1 MSHGGLTL
9 AKYLRKRDKNIEI
22 IIVEKQEYISYSQCA
37 MPYYISGEVS
47 EEDIVFNSAQDLKEK
62 YDLEIYLKTEVIE
75 IYADSSYVLKGITEW
90 IENWIKKDFK
100 NVKNVELWK
109 KLYNLKGQIEKLPS
123 IKLVF
128 NKVKGH
134 NGDKYNEMV
143 DKLASNAAMEV
154 I

>member
-1 MSHGGLTL
+1 MKETTNNIMELTAVITAL
-9 AKYLRKRDKNIEI
+9 EYVLEI
-22 IIVEKQEYISYSQCA
+22 LS
-37 MPYYISGEVS
+37 
-47 EEDIVFNSAQDLKEK
+47 KEK
-62 YDLEIYLKTEVIE
+62 NYNLLINNKKNDKKMNVE

-109 KLYNLKGQIEKLPS
+109 TLYSLKKQIEELPS
-123 IKLVF
+123 VNLIF

-154 I
+154 N

>member
-1 MSHGGLTL
+1 MKDTTNNIMELTAVIESL
-9 AKYLRKRDKNIEI
+9 KYVL
-22 IIVEKQEYISYSQCA
+22 
-37 MPYYISGEVS
+37 
-47 EEDIVFNSAQDLKEK
+47 DILKKEK
-62 YDLEIYLKTEVIE
+62 NYNILLNNVKNNKKMDIE

-109 KLYNLKGQIEKLPS
+109 KLYNLKRQIEELPS
-123 IKLVF
+123 VNLLF

-154 I
+154 N

>member
-1 MSHGGLTL
+1 MKDTTNNIMELTAVITSL
-9 AKYLRKRDKNIEI
+9 EYVLEI
-22 IIVEKQEYISYSQCA
+22 L
-37 MPYYISGEVS
+37 
-47 EEDIVFNSAQDLKEK
+47 NKEK
-62 YDLEIYLKTEVIE
+62 NYNLLLNNKKNDKKMNVE

-100 NVKNVELWK
+100 NVKNIELWK

-123 IKLVF
+123 VKLLF

>member
-1 MSHGGLTL
+1 MKDTTNNIMELTAVITAL
-9 AKYLRKRDKNIEI
+9 EYVLEI
-22 IIVEKQEYISYSQCA
+22 
-37 MPYYISGEVS
+37 
-47 EEDIVFNSAQDLKEK
+47 LTKEK
-62 YDLEIYLKTEVIE
+62 NYNLLINNKKNDKKMNVE

-123 IKLVF
+123 IKLEF

>member
-1 MSHGGLTL
+1 MEFYLLTKKFYE
-9 AKYLRKRDKNIEI
+9 KYSNCKEI
-22 IIVEKQEYISYSQCA
+22 LK
-37 MPYYISGEVS
+37 
-47 EEDIVFNSAQDLKEK
+47 KEK
-62 YDLEIYLKTEVIE
+62 NYNFLINNKNNDKKMNVE

-90 IENWIKKDFK
+90 IEKWITKDFK

-109 KLYNLKGQIEKLPS
+109 KLYNLKRQIEELPS
-123 IKLVF
+123 VKLLF

>member
-1 MSHGGLTL
+1 MKDTTNNIMELTAVITAL
-9 AKYLRKRDKNIEI
+9 
-22 IIVEKQEYISYSQCA
+22 EY
-37 MPYYISGEVS
+37 V
-47 EEDIVFNSAQDLKEK
+47 
-62 YDLEIYLKTEVIE
+62 LEILTKKKNYNLLLNNKKNDRKIDVE

>member
-1 MSHGGLTL
+1 MKDTTN
-9 AKYLRKRDKNIEI
+9 NIMELKAVITALEYVLEI
-22 IIVEKQEYISYSQCA
+22 LK
-37 MPYYISGEVS
+37 
-47 EEDIVFNSAQDLKEK
+47 KEK
-62 YDLEIYLKTEVIE
+62 NYNFLINNKNNDKKMNVE

-90 IENWIKKDFK
+90 IEKWITKDFK

-109 KLYNLKGQIEKLPS
+109 KLYNLKRQIEELPS
-123 IKLVF
+123 VKLLF

>member
-1 MSHGGLTL
+1 MKDTTNNIMELTAVITAL
-9 AKYLRKRDKNIEI
+9 EYVLEI
-22 IIVEKQEYISYSQCA
+22 
-37 MPYYISGEVS
+37 
-47 EEDIVFNSAQDLKEK
+47 LTKEK
-62 YDLEIYLKTEVIE
+62 NYTLLLNNKKNDRKMDVE

-109 KLYNLKGQIEKLPS
+109 KLYNLKEQIEKLPS
-123 IKLVF
+123 IKLEF

>member
-1 MSHGGLTL
+1 MKDTTNNIMELTAVITAL
-9 AKYLRKRDKNIEI
+9 EYVLEI
-22 IIVEKQEYISYSQCA
+22 L
-37 MPYYISGEVS
+37 
-47 EEDIVFNSAQDLKEK
+47 NKEK
-62 YDLEIYLKTEVIE
+62 NYNLLLNNKKNDKKMNVE

-123 IKLVF
+123 VKLLF

>member
-1 MSHGGLTL
+1 MKDTTNNIMELTAVIESL
-9 AKYLRKRDKNIEI
+9 KYVL
-22 IIVEKQEYISYSQCA
+22 
-37 MPYYISGEVS
+37 
-47 EEDIVFNSAQDLKEK
+47 DILKKEK
-62 YDLEIYLKTEVIE
+62 NYNILLNNIKNNKKMDIE

-100 NVKNVELWK
+100 NVKNIELWK
-109 KLYNLKGQIEKLPS
+109 TLYNLKKQTEELPS
-123 IKLVF
+123 IKLLF

-134 NGDKYNEMV
+134 NGNKYNEMV

>member
-1 MSHGGLTL
+1 MKDTTNNIMELTAVITAL
-9 AKYLRKRDKNIEI
+9 EYVLEI
-22 IIVEKQEYISYSQCA
+22 
-37 MPYYISGEVS
+37 
-47 EEDIVFNSAQDLKEK
+47 LTKEK
-62 YDLEIYLKTEVIE
+62 NYTLLLNNKKNDRKMDVE

-134 NGDKYNEMV
+134 NGNKYNEMV

>member
-1 MSHGGLTL
+1 MKDTTNNIMELTAVIKAL
-9 AKYLRKRDKNIEI
+9 
-22 IIVEKQEYISYSQCA
+22 EYVLGI
-37 MPYYISGEVS
+37 
-47 EEDIVFNSAQDLKEK
+47 LTKEK
-62 YDLEIYLKTEVIE
+62 NYNLLLNNKKNDRKMDVE

>member
-1 MSHGGLTL
+1 MKDTTNNIMELTAVIKAL
-9 AKYLRKRDKNIEI
+9 EYVLEI
-22 IIVEKQEYISYSQCA
+22 
-37 MPYYISGEVS
+37 
-47 EEDIVFNSAQDLKEK
+47 LTKEK
-62 YDLEIYLKTEVIE
+62 NYTLLLNNKKNDRKMDVE

-134 NGDKYNEMV
+134 NGDKYNERV

>member
-1 MSHGGLTL
+1 MKDTTNNIMELTAVITAL
-9 AKYLRKRDKNIEI
+9 EYVLEILNKEKNYNLLLNNKKNDKNMN
-22 IIVEKQEYISYSQCA
+22 V
-37 MPYYISGEVS
+37 
-47 EEDIVFNSAQDLKEK
+47 
-62 YDLEIYLKTEVIE
+62 E

-123 IKLVF
+123 VNLLF

>member
-1 MSHGGLTL
+1 MKDTTNNIMELTAVITSL
-9 AKYLRKRDKNIEI
+9 EYVLEI
-22 IIVEKQEYISYSQCA
+22 L
-37 MPYYISGEVS
+37 
-47 EEDIVFNSAQDLKEK
+47 NKEK
-62 YDLEIYLKTEVIE
+62 NYNLLLNNKKNDKKMNVE

-100 NVKNVELWK
+100 NVKNIELWK
-109 KLYNLKGQIEKLPS
+109 TLYNLKKQTEELPS
-123 IKLVF
+123 IKLLF

-134 NGDKYNEMV
+134 NGNKYNEMV

>member
-1 MSHGGLTL
+1 MKDTTNNIMELTAVITAL
-9 AKYLRKRDKNIEI
+9 EYVLEI
-22 IIVEKQEYISYSQCA
+22 LK
-37 MPYYISGEVS
+37 
-47 EEDIVFNSAQDLKEK
+47 KEK
-62 YDLEIYLKTEVIE
+62 NYNLLINNKNNDKKINVE

-109 KLYNLKGQIEKLPS
+109 KLYNLKEQIEKLPS
-123 IKLVF
+123 IKLLF

>member
-1 MSHGGLTL
+1 MKDTTNNIMELTAVITAL
-9 AKYLRKRDKNIEI
+9 EYVLEI
-22 IIVEKQEYISYSQCA
+22 
-37 MPYYISGEVS
+37 
-47 EEDIVFNSAQDLKEK
+47 LTKEK
-62 YDLEIYLKTEVIE
+62 NYTLLLNNKKNDRKMDVE

-109 KLYNLKGQIEKLPS
+109 KLYNLKEQIEKLPS

>member
-1 MSHGGLTL
+1 MKDTTN
-9 AKYLRKRDKNIEI
+9 NIMELKAVITALEYVLEI
-22 IIVEKQEYISYSQCA
+22 LK
-37 MPYYISGEVS
+37 
-47 EEDIVFNSAQDLKEK
+47 KEK
-62 YDLEIYLKTEVIE
+62 NYNFLINNKNNDKKMNVE

-90 IENWIKKDFK
+90 IEKWITEDFK

-109 KLYNLKGQIEKLPS
+109 KLYNLKRQIEELPS
-123 IKLVF
+123 VKLLF

>member
-1 MSHGGLTL
+1 MKDTTNNIMELT
-9 AKYLRKRDKNIEI
+9 AVIEAL
-22 IIVEKQEYISYSQCA
+22 EYVLEI
-37 MPYYISGEVS
+37 
-47 EEDIVFNSAQDLKEK
+47 LTKEK
-62 YDLEIYLKTEVIE
+62 NYNLLINNKKNDKKMNVE

-123 IKLVF
+123 VKLLF

>member
-1 MSHGGLTL
+1 MKDTTNNIMELTAVITAL
-9 AKYLRKRDKNIEI
+9 EYVLEI
-22 IIVEKQEYISYSQCA
+22 LK
-37 MPYYISGEVS
+37 
-47 EEDIVFNSAQDLKEK
+47 KEK
-62 YDLEIYLKTEVIE
+62 NYNLLLNNKKNDKKMNVE

-90 IENWIKKDFK
+90 IEKWITKDFK

-109 KLYNLKGQIEKLPS
+109 KLYNLKRQIEELPS
-123 IKLVF
+123 VKLLF

>member
-1 MSHGGLTL
+1 MKETTNNIMELTAVIESL
-9 AKYLRKRDKNIEI
+9 KYVL
-22 IIVEKQEYISYSQCA
+22 
-37 MPYYISGEVS
+37 
-47 EEDIVFNSAQDLKEK
+47 DILKKEK
-62 YDLEIYLKTEVIE
+62 NYNILLNNVKNNKKMDIE

>member
-1 MSHGGLTL
+1 MKDTTNNIMELTAVITAL
-9 AKYLRKRDKNIEI
+9 EYVLEI
-22 IIVEKQEYISYSQCA
+22 LK
-37 MPYYISGEVS
+37 
-47 EEDIVFNSAQDLKEK
+47 KEK
-62 YDLEIYLKTEVIE
+62 NYNLLINNKNNDKKINVE

-109 KLYNLKGQIEKLPS
+109 TLYNLKKQTEELPS
-123 IKLVF
+123 IKLLF

>member
-1 MSHGGLTL
+1 MKDTTNNIMELTAVITAL
-9 AKYLRKRDKNIEI
+9 EYVLEI
-22 IIVEKQEYISYSQCA
+22 
-37 MPYYISGEVS
+37 
-47 EEDIVFNSAQDLKEK
+47 LTKEK
-62 YDLEIYLKTEVIE
+62 NYTLLLNNKKNDRKMDVEIYV
-75 IYADSSYVLKGITEW
+75 DSSYVLKGITEW

>member
-1 MSHGGLTL
+1 MKDTTNNIMELTAVIESL
-9 AKYLRKRDKNIEI
+9 KYVL
-22 IIVEKQEYISYSQCA
+22 
-37 MPYYISGEVS
+37 
-47 EEDIVFNSAQDLKEK
+47 DILKKEK
-62 YDLEIYLKTEVIE
+62 NYNILLNNVKNNKKMDIE

-100 NVKNVELWK
+100 NVKNIELWK
-109 KLYNLKGQIEKLPS
+109 TLYNFKKQTEELPS
-123 IKLVF
+123 IKLLF

>member
-1 MSHGGLTL
+1 MKDTTNNIMELTAVITAL
-9 AKYLRKRDKNIEI
+9 EYVLEI
-22 IIVEKQEYISYSQCA
+22 
-37 MPYYISGEVS
+37 
-47 EEDIVFNSAQDLKEK
+47 LTKEK
-62 YDLEIYLKTEVIE
+62 NYNLLLNNKKNDRKIDVE

>member
-1 MSHGGLTL
+1 MKDTTNNIMELTAVIKSL
-9 AKYLRKRDKNIEI
+9 EYVLEI
-22 IIVEKQEYISYSQCA
+22 L
-37 MPYYISGEVS
+37 
-47 EEDIVFNSAQDLKEK
+47 NKEK
-62 YDLEIYLKTEVIE
+62 NYNLLLNNKKNDKKMNVE

-109 KLYNLKGQIEKLPS
+109 KLYNLKEQIEKLPS

>member
-1 MSHGGLTL
+1 MKDTTNNIMELTAVIESL
-9 AKYLRKRDKNIEI
+9 KYVL
-22 IIVEKQEYISYSQCA
+22 
-37 MPYYISGEVS
+37 
-47 EEDIVFNSAQDLKEK
+47 DILKKEK
-62 YDLEIYLKTEVIE
+62 NYNILLNNVKNNKKMDIE

-100 NVKNVELWK
+100 NVKNIELWK
-109 KLYNLKGQIEKLPS
+109 ILYNLKKQTEELPS
-123 IKLVF
+123 IKLLF

>member
-1 MSHGGLTL
+1 MKDTTN
-9 AKYLRKRDKNIEI
+9 NIMELIAVITSLEYVLEI
-22 IIVEKQEYISYSQCA
+22 L
-37 MPYYISGEVS
+37 
-47 EEDIVFNSAQDLKEK
+47 NKEK
-62 YDLEIYLKTEVIE
+62 NYNLLLNNKKNDKKMNIE

-123 IKLVF
+123 VKLLF

>member
-1 MSHGGLTL
+1 MKDTTNNIMELT
-9 AKYLRKRDKNIEI
+9 AVIEAL
-22 IIVEKQEYISYSQCA
+22 EYVLEI
-37 MPYYISGEVS
+37 
-47 EEDIVFNSAQDLKEK
+47 LTKEK
-62 YDLEIYLKTEVIE
+62 NYNLLINNKKNDKKMNVEL
-75 IYADSSYVLKGITEW
+75 YADSSYVLKGITEW

-123 IKLVF
+123 VKLLF

>member
-1 MSHGGLTL
+1 MKDTTNNIMELTAVIKSL
-9 AKYLRKRDKNIEI
+9 EYLLETLK
-22 IIVEKQEYISYSQCA
+22 
-37 MPYYISGEVS
+37 
-47 EEDIVFNSAQDLKEK
+47 KEK
-62 YDLEIYLKTEVIE
+62 NYNLLINNKNNDKKINVE

-90 IENWIKKDFK
+90 IEKWITKDFK

-109 KLYNLKGQIEKLPS
+109 KLYNLKRQIEELPS
-123 IKLVF
+123 VKLLF

>member
-1 MSHGGLTL
+1 MKDTTNNIMELTAVITAL
-9 AKYLRKRDKNIEI
+9 EYVLEI
-22 IIVEKQEYISYSQCA
+22 L
-37 MPYYISGEVS
+37 
-47 EEDIVFNSAQDLKEK
+47 NKEK
-62 YDLEIYLKTEVIE
+62 NYNLLINNERNNKKMNVE

-100 NVKNVELWK
+100 NVKNIELWK

-123 IKLVF
+123 VKLLF